1 MTLTREATPYPHWCY
16 THPTSGDSLRQ
27 VPERGGLVTGWH
39 SGGREWLHLDEAR
52 FADPSPWC
60 ASSPGVAPGA
70 PFSAA
75 MAASPARRGESRQ
88 LLCRYRATTD

>member
-52 FADPSPWC
+52 FADALPMVCLEPW
-60 ASSPGVAPGA
+60 SGPRGA
-70 PFSAA
+70 LLSGDGRLTLAA
-75 MAASPARRGESRQ
+75 GERRQ